1 MLTNDGHACGEAAE
15 VEAEAGAAVEVEAA
29 VEAVEAQG
37 AIPDGDGGGDG

>member
-15 VEAEAGAAVEVEAA
+15 VEVEAEAGAEVA

>member
-15 VEAEAGAAVEVEAA
+15 VEAEVVAAEAA
-29 VEAVEAQG
+29 EAVEAQG

>member
-15 VEAEAGAAVEVEAA
+15 VEAVAEVAVEAGA
-29 VEAVEAQG
+29 AQG

>member
-15 VEAEAGAAVEVEAA
+15 VEAEAGAEVA
-29 VEAVEAQG
+29 VEAEEAQG

>member
-15 VEAEAGAAVEVEAA
+15 VAVEAGAEVA

>member
-15 VEAEAGAAVEVEAA
+15 VEVEAEVA